1 MVHSLLVGKGRKRG
15 TKLMSRGHSCFLAC
29 RRARASSRS
38 LFPSLA
44 CSIAHSRLPELNNS
58 RFKLHFTQTRCKGSG
73 KRWALSSIAPR
84 AVRGRKGAERI
95 SQPCAEVI
103 NIYKYFN
110 RSILLQALAES
121 FYRMRLSAL
130 LLLLLLLLLCLQQL
144 RQQQKAST
152 PLLMPLHPKHSENR
166 ANHCF

>member
-1 MVHSLLVGKGRKRG
+1 MVHSPLVGKGR
-15 TKLMSRGHSCFLAC
+15 LA
-29 RRARASSRS
+29 RS
-38 LFPSLA
+38 L
-44 CSIAHSRLPELNNS
+44 AHSRLHELNNA
-58 RFKLHFTQTRCKGSG
+58 RFQARLHFTQTRWSG
-73 KRWALSSIAPR
+73 RGWALSAIAPR